1 MNNTNF
7 YLEFV
12 KDLAKILRDCYSE
25 IRLDL
30 SQSRSSKSRAL
41 LLLKSSFLFVVV
53 ASISILALV
62 IITILFPFLLIIA
75 FVRNKKGGKENQ
87 HDGKENKHNKTDV
100 KPTRFRN
107 PGYDKLIFSL
117 TGHYLGEET
126 EELVTIKKKYAE
138 YDFFAFPLIFNFD
151 LQNKIILSSDL
162 RIVLESKKIG
172 LFVLDT
178 DKYYDEGGE
187 SRLDVFPTLSNT
199 NYAFQTEDQEMCG
212 AALSV
217 ILDIEIDGID
227 KLVVWSKS
235 NLSQF
240 TLIPL
245 TRLEEKFNYDQ
256 LTNRAEWTNVIN
268 CSDVLESL
276 SEYLSLRWKHSTL
289 KENLQLKE
297 SAELIKQELFK
308 RFEIDGKPE
317 NITLCRL
324 VGPKKPPIW
333 YSRVLPS
340 KSELFVSK
348 QTLYKTV
355 EELHREFPEYDLNT
369 LNRWKAEE
377 YDKCLIAI
385 LTMPNLDYKS
395 RIFLKSANLISQ
407 IIEDN
412 EADYSAVAIGYA
424 KFFELEINLSLV
436 QLIRR
441 ELGIPMPT
449 CYDKH
454 YDAIKDFTV
463 EVREGYNVNF
473 NMKDV
478 AGGNYLPPG
487 LGQSLN
493 TVKKMSAQI
502 SAHVS
507 NYDELIR
514 EGKKLNTIRNK
525 SAHPQLVFKEDVTRL
540 KGALVKM
547 YINGNIHDLLE
558 TKVRLINAESE

>member
-1 MNNTNF
+1 MKNTNF
-7 YLEFV
+7 YIESV
-12 KDLAKILRDCYSE
+12 KNLAKILRDYYSE
-25 IRLDL
+25 IRLNL
-30 SQSRSSKSRAL
+30 SKSKSYQSKAL
-41 LLLKSSFLFVVV
+41 LLFKSSFLFLV
-53 ASISILALV
+53 AASLSILALAL
-62 IITILFPFLLIIA
+62 ITVLCPFLLMIVIILNKQEKKKTK
-75 FVRNKKGGKENQ
+75 NKKTEPRPV
-87 HDGKENKHNKTDV
+87 EYY
-100 KPTRFRN
+100 N

-117 TGHYLGEET
+117 TGSYLGEET
-126 EELVTIKKKYAE
+126 EELVTLKKKYEE

-151 LQNKIILSSDL
+151 LQNKVILSTDL

-172 LFVLDT
+172 LFVIDT

-187 SRLDVFPTLSNT
+187 SRLDVFSTLSNT
-199 NYAFQTEDQEMCG
+199 NYAFRTADQEMCG

-217 ILDIEIDGID
+217 ILDIEIDGVD
-227 KLVVWSKS
+227 KLVVWSKN

-245 TRLEEKFNYDQ
+245 TRFEEKFNFDQ
-256 LTNRAEWTNVIN
+256 LTNRTEWTNVIN
-268 CSDVLESL
+268 CRDVLESL

-289 KENLQLKE
+289 KENIQLKE
-297 SAELIKQELFK
+297 TAELVKLK
-308 RFEIDGKPE
+308 LYNRFEIEGKRE
-317 NITLCRL
+317 NINLCKL
-324 VGPKKPPIW
+324 VGPKKPPIAFCRA
-333 YSRVLPS
+333 SPS
-340 KSELFVSK
+340 ESELLVRK
-348 QTLYKTV
+348 QTISKTV
-355 EELHREFPEYDLNT
+355 EELHREFPEYDLTT
-369 LNRWKAEE
+369 LNQWKAME
-377 YDKCLIAI
+377 YDKCLSAI
-385 LTMPNLDYKS
+385 LTLPNLDYKS

-412 EADYSAVAIGYA
+412 EADYSAIAIGYA

-454 YDAIKDFTV
+454 YDVIKDFTV

-493 TVKKMSAQI
+493 TVKKMSTQI

-514 EGKKLNTIRNK
+514 EGKKLNSIRNK
-525 SAHPQLVFKEDVTRL
+525 SAHPQLVFKEDVTSL